1 MNRLWQGNWRTKA
14 RIVSGL
20 ILFAYV
26 LFHFFNVGMGL
37 FSLEVM
43 EWSQD
48 ALEAVTS
55 NPLGQLAL
63 YGSLLTHM
71 GLALYRL
78 ARKRTL
84 RMPASEAGQVLL
96 GLLIPL
102 LLMTHIVHTRVA
114 ENRFAVEPEM
124 GFIAGLIWNSPNGWQ
139 QAALLL
145 VAWVHA
151 CIGLHMWLR
160 VLPAWHR
167 VMPVMLSLATLV
179 PAFSL
184 AGFLVQGRLQNMR
197 LFDPEGGAAVR
208 ESYGFPTTETFAR
221 LAEINRSLLG
231 IFVGLVVLT
240 MAVHFGRRFIG
251 ARRAVRIRYVDG
263 PEISGQPGM
272 TLLEMSRVAG
282 VPHMALCGGRGR
294 CTTCRVIVE
303 DGAEL
308 LHTPEKAEADSLAAV
323 NAPPNAR
330 LACQLRPKEPATVLR
345 VFRSDGQQARAHQ
358 SLGQERR
365 LALLFLDMRSFTAR
379 TTGQL
384 PYDVVF
390 LLNRFFDAIVPSI
403 TGVGGTIDKYLG
415 DGLLAVFELDS
426 EEASAKAA
434 IEAAA
439 GISSA
444 LQVFNQTLK
453 AENAQPVAIGMGLHL
468 GELVL
473 GEIGA
478 VNLAPRTI
486 IGDTVNAASRL
497 EGQTKALGVEVLVSE
512 AVLAA
517 AGHDP
522 EAFDLKV
529 LELRGVAQPVRALAL
544 KRAAALPAVL
554 AQKVETA

>member
-1 MNRLWQGNWRTKA
+1 LWQGNWRTKA

-26 LFHFFNVGMGL
+26 LFHFFNIGMGL
-37 FSLEVM
+37 FSLAAM
-43 EWSQD
+43 ERSQD
-48 ALEAVTS
+48 VLESVTS
-55 NPLGQLAL
+55 NPLGQIAL
-63 YGSLLTHM
+63 YGALLTHM
-71 GLALYRL
+71 ALALYRL

-84 RMPASEAGQVLL
+84 RMPPQEVGQVVL

-102 LLMTHIVHTRVA
+102 LLMIHVVHTRLASKQFGVK
-114 ENRFAVEPEM
+114 PEM
-124 GFIAGLIWNSPNGWQ
+124 GYISGLIWDSPSGWQ

-145 VAWVHA
+145 VVWVHA

-160 VLPAWHR
+160 VVPIWQRILPAM
-167 VMPVMLSLATLV
+167 VALATLM
-179 PAFSL
+179 PAFAL
-184 AGFLVQGRLQNMR
+184 AGFLTQGRLQNAR
-197 LFDPEGGAAVR
+197 LFDPESGAALR
-208 ESYGFPTTETFAR
+208 ESYGFPTPETFAR
-221 LAEINRSLLG
+221 LAEIHRTGLA
-231 IFVGLVVLT
+231 IFVGLVALT

-308 LHTPEKAEADSLAAV
+308 LHPPEKAEADSLAAV

-365 LALLFLDMRSFTAR
+365 LAILFLDMRSFTAR

-403 TGVGGTIDKYLG
+403 TGVGGTVDKYLG

-426 EEASAKAA
+426 GEASAKAA

-522 EAFDLKV
+522 EAFDLEV

-554 AQKVETA
+554 AQKLETA